1 MAESGILYVVATPIG
16 NLGDISPRAIQT
28 LAAVPLVAA
37 EDTRHTGRLLS
48 HHGVRAEMVSLHE
61 HNEEARLVSLITHL
75 QQGLDLALV
84 SDAGTPLVNDPGYR
98 LVCAA
103 HEAGLPV
110 RTVPGPSS
118 IIAALSISGQPT
130 DRFCFEGFPPA
141 KPTARRKWLE
151 ALRQETR
158 TLVLLESSHRVL
170 ACVRDLAATF
180 GGERSATV
188 ARELSKSFETVRRA
202 PLADLAAW
210 LEGDPMQ
217 CKGEFVIV
225 VAGAVAAGAN
235 DAVRLEQD
243 NLLQVLLAEL
253 PASRAAAVAARLS
266 GQPRRQL
273 YARALALS
281 GGDQ

>member
-61 HNEEARLVSLITHL
+61 HNEKARLVSLITHL

-210 LEGDPMQ
+210 L
-217 CKGEFVIV
+217 
-225 VAGAVAAGAN
+225 AGAVAAGAN

-243 NLLQVLLAEL
+243 DLLQVLLAEL